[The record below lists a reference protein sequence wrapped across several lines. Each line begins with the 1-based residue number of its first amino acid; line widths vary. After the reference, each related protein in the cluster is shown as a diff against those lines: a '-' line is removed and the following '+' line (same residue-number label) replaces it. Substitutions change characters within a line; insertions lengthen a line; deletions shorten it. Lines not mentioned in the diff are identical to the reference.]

1 MKEQRYQDVVMLR
14 QEVSELEHQNVKAIE
29 NLETELSGLV
39 EVLSVVEED
48 WSPRH
53 DAFEI
58 ITMEEIP
65 PLKESVRQLTAD

>member
-1 MKEQRYQDVVMLR
+1 MKEQRYQEVAMLQ

-48 WSPRH
+48 WSPRL

-65 PLKESVRQLTAD
+65 PLKESVRQITAD

>member
-1 MKEQRYQDVVMLR
+1 MLQ
-14 QEVSELEHQNVKAIE
+14 QEVFELEHQNVKAIE

-48 WSPRH
+48 WSPRL

-65 PLKESVRQLTAD
+65 PLKESVWQTTAD